1 MNYDGHGI
9 NRDDGTRILT
19 WQRKHAD
26 NGGGYV
32 VPDAEA
38 RKLGPVFAA
47 APELLA
53 ALDDLASYTGGSDTG
68 ASHPCGRAFALLVK
82 LGAR

>member
-1 MNYDGHGI
+1 MVQ
-9 NRDDGTRILT
+9 DD
-19 WQRKHAD
+19 
-26 NGGGYV
+26 
-32 VPDAEA
+32 EA

-53 ALDDLASYTGGSDTG
+53 ALDDLASYTGGSDAG
-68 ASHPCGRAFALLVK
+68 AGHPCGRAHALLVK